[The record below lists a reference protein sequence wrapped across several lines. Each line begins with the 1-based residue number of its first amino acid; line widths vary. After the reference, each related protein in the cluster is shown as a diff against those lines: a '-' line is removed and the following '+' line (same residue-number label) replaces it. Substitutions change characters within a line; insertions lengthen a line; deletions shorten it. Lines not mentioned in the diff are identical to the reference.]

1 MPGWRTPLC
10 RATRRSRAA
19 PGPPAGARGPW
30 RKYLQVTGKIFAG
43 LHLLCGVRRRSSAP
57 WLSGEP
63 RPRSVSSA
71 DQRRAETSRITSS
84 SVVLRIVHYIHYTL
98 YIIHYTLYI
107 IHQCSVPPPVAHLLQ
122 PLQDLADQVLVAP
135 EQREGVQDEVLLLC
149 NDGNSETQPPVATL
163 NT

>member
-1 MPGWRTPLC
+1 MCCYWSPLAGPGWRTPLC

-30 RKYLQVTGKIFAG
+30 RKYLQVTGKIFAA

-84 SVVLRIVHYIHYTL
+84 SVVLCIVHYIHYT
-98 YIIHYTLYI
+98 
-107 IHQCSVPPPVAHLLQ
+107 CSTPPPVAHLLQ

-149 NDGNSETQPPVATL
+149 NDSNSETQPPVATL